1 MTSSFYEISACRGVK
16 AGCQFSLVDEPD
28 MLEGIERV
36 TRDSAWVTALP
47 GRYVH
52 HKRLKIALAAC
63 PNACS
68 QPQIKDVGVVAVC
81 VPKEIGANCTGCGQ
95 CEDLCREDAIAVK
108 DGLAKLQPQRC
119 VGCGMCIEA
128 CPQKVIESGGVR
140 FRILV
145 GGTMGRHPRWAQEL
159 CVVDASH
166 VAGEVARFLDA
177 ISRRAEE
184 GEKIA
189 SVVERIG
196 LPG

>member
-1 MTSSFYEISACRGVK
+1 MTSSFCEISACRGVN
-16 AGCQFSLVDEPD
+16 GDCQFSLVDEPD
-28 MLEGIERV
+28 MLKEVERV
-36 TRDSAWVTALP
+36 ARDSAWVTALV
-47 GRYVH
+47 GRDAH

-81 VPKEIGANCTGCGQ
+81 VPTEIGANCTGCEQ
-95 CEDLCREDAIAVK
+95 CEDVCRENAIAVR
-108 DGLAKLQPQRC
+108 DGLATIRPERC

-128 CPQKVIESGGVR
+128 CSQKAMESGGVR

-166 VAGEVARFLDA
+166 VAEEVERFLDA
-177 ISRRAEE
+177 IARRAEE

-189 SVVERIG
+189 SVLERIG
-196 LPG
+196 LPE

>member
-1 MTSSFYEISACRGVK
+1 MESSFCDISACRGVK
-16 AGCQFSLVDEPD
+16 GDCQFSLVDEPY
-28 MLEGIERV
+28 MLKEVERV
-36 TRDSAWVTALP
+36 ARDSAWVTALA
-47 GRYVH
+47 GRDVH

-63 PNACS
+63 PNSCS

-81 VPKEIGANCTGCGQ
+81 VPTEIGASCTGCEQ
-95 CEDLCREDAIAVK
+95 CEDVCREDAIAVR
-108 DGLAKLQPQRC
+108 DGLAMLQTQRC

-128 CPQKVIESGGVR
+128 CPQKAIESGEVR

-159 CVVDASH
+159 GVVDGSH
-166 VAGEVARFLDA
+166 VAGEVDRFLNA
-177 ISRRAEE
+177 ITRRAEE

-196 LPG
+196 LP